1 MAGAGAMTAEIAAAT
16 ETLETGE
23 MNRRHSETTV
33 VGSVIGTGGTA
44 TETALGDVGH
54 RQALGGRRPAE
65 ISATATF
72 R

>member
-1 MAGAGAMTAEIAAAT
+1 MAGAGAMTAEIVAVT
-16 ETLETGE
+16 ETLETDE

-33 VGSVIGTGGTA
+33 VGNVIGTGGTA
-44 TETALGDVGH
+44 KEIALGDVGH
-54 RQALGGRRPAE
+54 RPALGGRRPAE